1 MDAPH
6 CQVWSPR
13 DHGFVVCRSLRLDD
27 DSEAAPLQWRGTSRG
42 EARRLVHRPAMR
54 MEGANSRADARSVPR
69 HAGVAVAVIVVA
81 ALLLSAIDDNSTP
94 SPIQSRGRG
103 ASLLTRRP
111 AMWSAC
117 PFPQGSAW
125 DPETRLRRSRT
136 LTLAAAAQAVSSI
149 VDCRTQGELHP
160 HPHAHTHDSTLTH
173 PHPHDILSTS
183 PSQPHHHSPSPSL
196 LTSDLAGVDS
206 GHGRRRR
213 SRSTTAVTGVR
224 VYDRRV
230 YDRCD
235 YDRCSGASVGPL
247 PRPHVRVWAPRR
259 SARTLAPS
267 TDDSHGGSSSTTQ
280 ALHPHPRAHTSWSYA
295 CSMQLTHIHAIRH
308 LPMRQS
314 MR

>member
-1 MDAPH
+1 MQTAGQVSCPFAGPSSVGNLGHGRRVSRRVILGTFFATCAVAPMDAPH

-54 MEGANSRADARSVPR
+54 MDGANSRADARSVPR

-149 VDCRTQGELHP
+149 VDCRTG
-160 HPHAHTHDSTLTH
+160 
-173 PHPHDILSTS
+173 
-183 PSQPHHHSPSPSL
+183 
-196 LTSDLAGVDS
+196 
-206 GHGRRRR
+206 
-213 SRSTTAVTGVR
+213 
-224 VYDRRV
+224 
-230 YDRCD
+230 
-235 YDRCSGASVGPL
+235 
-247 PRPHVRVWAPRR
+247 
-259 SARTLAPS
+259 
-267 TDDSHGGSSSTTQ
+267 
-280 ALHPHPRAHTSWSYA
+280 
-295 CSMQLTHIHAIRH
+295 
-308 LPMRQS
+308 
-314 MR
+314 